1 MAREIERR
9 IDELE
14 RVASNR
20 PKFKVFDYTREGG
33 EAEHEAYLANTPEGE
48 RAELQIILRDPTRSA
63 RGTSND
69 DAR

>member
-14 RVASNR
+14 RVVASDR

-33 EAEHEAYLANTPEGE
+33 EAAHAAYLADTPEADQ
-48 RAELQIILRDPTRSA
+48 AELQVIIRDPTKP
-63 RGTSND
+63 
-69 DAR
+69 